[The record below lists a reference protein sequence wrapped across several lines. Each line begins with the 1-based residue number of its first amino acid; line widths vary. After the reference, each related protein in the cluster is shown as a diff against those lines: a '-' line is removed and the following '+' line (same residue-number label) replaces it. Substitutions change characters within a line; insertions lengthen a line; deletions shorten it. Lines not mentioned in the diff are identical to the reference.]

1 MRQPGE
7 GVKGKNEKYRTRAH
21 TRTRVEQRFS
31 TALLHRS
38 PDGRRQRNGS
48 RAAKRKLWAVGNSCS
63 RFSSPGG
70 KQTIG
75 AGTTSEVYST
85 RLTGGR
91 CEATRKRIFALRP
104 FAPHRLPS
112 PPLRHGMAFRFH
124 CMSNSSTRRAH
135 NMATSCTHKEWTT
148 AVAILSPKRV

>member
-1 MRQPGE
+1 MSGFLLKVRCFPGK
-7 GVKGKNEKYRTRAH
+7 VPEKCG
-21 TRTRVEQRFS
+21 QS
-31 TALLHRS
+31 
-38 PDGRRQRNGS
+38 GRNRRRCGRQRNGS